1 MVKVY
6 RIKAWDLGALLSLQK
21 FAKFRLP
28 QTRTPLRERADV
40 QHRNIA
46 SAWCRKCEPGQY
58 SCSQLPSITA
68 TCLTLLYT
76 RLYIHTLYTNIGDD
90 GVC

>member
-6 RIKAWDLGALLSLQK
+6 RIKGCGLGVLLSLQK

-40 QHRNIA
+40 RHRNTA
-46 SAWCRKCEPGQY
+46 SA
-58 SCSQLPSITA
+58 
-68 TCLTLLYT
+68 
-76 RLYIHTLYTNIGDD
+76 
-90 GVC
+90 